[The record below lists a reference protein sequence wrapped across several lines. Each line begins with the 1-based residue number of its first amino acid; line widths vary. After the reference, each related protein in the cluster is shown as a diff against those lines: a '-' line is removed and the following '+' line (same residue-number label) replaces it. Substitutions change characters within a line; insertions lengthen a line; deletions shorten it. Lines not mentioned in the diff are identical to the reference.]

1 MANQTLSVVHKSKK
15 KYLKTKNTLSNIQKY
30 LTRNSSPVV
39 HFPNRYSSKMRAKFH
54 RFTEKIKN
62 KVYDPEL
69 QGFTEEEIEPLVPIP
84 KLFSL
89 RGLNFYIYRLV
100 STSTSTNG
108 SGIITLKITK
118 RFREKISNKTKSNV

>member
-1 MANQTLSVVHKSKK
+1 
-15 KYLKTKNTLSNIQKY
+15 
-30 LTRNSSPVV
+30 
-39 HFPNRYSSKMRAKFH
+39 MRAKFH

-62 KVYDPEL
+62 KEL

-108 SGIITLKITK
+108 SGIIALKITK
-118 RFREKISNKTKSNV
+118 NKKISRENK

>member
-1 MANQTLSVVHKSKK
+1 
-15 KYLKTKNTLSNIQKY
+15 
-30 LTRNSSPVV
+30 
-39 HFPNRYSSKMRAKFH
+39 MRAKFH

-118 RFREKISNKTKSNV
+118 RFREKISNKAKSNV